1 MSAAFDRLHPAV
13 QHHVVNTLGW
23 ASLRPLQEDAIGP
36 VLDGSHALLLAP
48 TAGGKTEAAVLPL
61 LSRMLAEDWRG
72 LGVLY
77 LCPIKALLNNLELRL
92 RHYAD
97 LVGRRC
103 GLWHG
108 DVSDSA
114 RRRLLR
120 DPPDILLTT
129 PESLEAMMISSRVD
143 TSALFSD
150 ARCVVVDEIHAF
162 AGDDRGW
169 HLLSVLE
176 RVEKLAGRRLQRLGL
191 SATVGNP
198 DSLLRWLTVDDT
210 GVVVAPTPTT
220 TAEPEVSLDYV
231 GNLANAATVIS
242 RLHRGEKRLVFC
254 DSRARTEDLA
264 ASLRDAGVET
274 YLSHSSLSLDERR
287 RAEAAFTQAR
297 DCVIAATSTLELG
310 IDVGDLDRV
319 IQIDAPTTV
328 ASFLQRLGRTGRR
341 SGTTRNCLF
350 LATSEDAFVQASGL
364 LRLWS
369 QGWVEPIEAPPLPLH
384 VLAHQVLALALQ
396 EGGIGVNLLGDWLG
410 RLPYWSE
417 AGPEVVGEIVDHMI
431 GGGILH
437 DDGGILSIGREGE
450 AAFGWRHF
458 MDLTSVFTSEPL
470 FTVMH
475 GRADLGRVHETT
487 FMRGRGSDRP
497 VILTLGGRHWKVNH
511 LDWARRVAYV
521 EAAAE
526 KGRTRWPGEARALH
540 AHLCA
545 SMRAVLDGADPGVTL
560 TERGR
565 DRLAGARDEFAWLR
579 RGSGEEPGTVVRVAG
594 DDARWWTFAGL
605 RANATLATALGRL
618 VADGM
623 AHDNLWVAL
632 DPGVDASALE
642 AWRLH
647 AVDGGLRDAPVE
659 PAAIEGL
666 KFNECLP
673 TPLAERML
681 ATRLRD
687 PDAVEAV
694 LAAPITVV
702 RAAPG

>member
-1 MSAAFDRLHPAV
+1 MSAPFDRLHPAV

-23 ASLRPLQEDAIGP
+23 ASLRPLQEEAIGP

-48 TAGGKTEAAVLPL
+48 TAGGKTEAAVLPV
-61 LSRMLAEDWRG
+61 LSRMLSEDWGG

-92 RHYAD
+92 RHYTE

-103 GLWHG
+103 GLWHS
-108 DVSDSA
+108 DVGVSA

-120 DPPDILLTT
+120 DPPDVLLTT

-143 TSALFSD
+143 AGALFSD

-169 HLLSVLE
+169 HLLSVIE

-198 DSLLRWLTVDDT
+198 EALLSWLTVGDG
-210 GVVVAPTPTT
+210 GVVVSPPSDSAAT
-220 TAEPEVSLDYV
+220 PEVSLDYV

-254 DSRARTEDLA
+254 DSRARTEELGA
-264 ASLRDAGVET
+264 ALRDAGVQT
-274 YLSHSSLSLDERR
+274 YLSHSSLSLDQRR
-287 RAEAAFTQAR
+287 GAEAAFAQAR
-297 DCVIAATSTLELG
+297 DCVIVATSTLELG

-319 IQIDAPTTV
+319 IQIDSPATV

-350 LATSEDAFVQASGL
+350 LATSEEAFLQASGL
-364 LRLWS
+364 LRLWA
-369 QGWVEPIEAPPLPLH
+369 QGWVEPIEPPPLPLH

-396 EGGIGVNLLGDWLG
+396 EGRVGANLIQDWLG
-410 RLPYWSE
+410 RLPYWVE
-417 AGPEVVGEIVDHMI
+417 AGPGVVGEIIGHMVDR
-431 GGGILH
+431 GLLQ
-437 DDGGILSIGREGE
+437 DDHGLLSIGREGE
-450 AAFGWRHF
+450 ATFGWRHF

-475 GRADLGRVHETT
+475 GRSDLGRVHETT
-487 FMRGRGSDRP
+487 FLRGRGKDRP

-511 LDWARRVAYV
+511 IDWARRIAYV
-521 EAAAE
+521 EAAE
-526 KGRTRWPGEARALH
+526 ERGRTRWPGEARPLH
-540 AHLCA
+540 AQLCA
-545 SMRAVLDGADPGVTL
+545 SMRAVLDGDDPDVDL
-560 TERGR
+560 TARGHE
-565 DRLAGARDEFAWLR
+565 RLAAARDEFRWLR
-579 RGSGEEPGTVVRVAG
+579 RGDRPTTVARVTG

-605 RANATLATALGRL
+605 RANATLAPALGRL
-618 VADGM
+618 VSDTM
-623 AHDNLWVAL
+623 VCDNFWIAL
-632 DPGVDASALE
+632 DPDVDGSALE
-642 AWRLH
+642 TWRH
-647 AVDGGLRDAPVE
+647 RTAETEVPQPPVQ

-673 TPLAERML
+673 TGLAERML
-681 ATRLRD
+681 ATRLAD
-687 PDAVEAV
+687 PDAVASALAV
-694 LAAPITVV
+694 PIEVV
-702 RAAPG
+702 RGTG